1 MDGILEYF
9 EKKYPDLHVRD
20 VIECGEPIDLNEL
33 SKEYC
38 KEQLRIG
45 SVSKSV
51 ACGNCDS
58 EESDMYCQKCYDIAY
73 DGIGY

>member
-1 MDGILEYF
+1 MLDDR
-9 EKKYPDLHVRD
+9 KKLQLVLAKRGYMNEDLVNE
-20 VIECGEPIDLNEL
+20 IEQIYNKQQLPIH
-33 SKEYC
+33 
-38 KEQLRIG
+38 G
-45 SVSKSV
+45 VSKSV